1 MIAVLAYW
9 LLLLVIFLSG
19 GLLLNKICRL
29 HTKNIPLLILLGMLF
44 YSVAFTATAFFVP
57 LNIYLFTCSLTA
69 SLLLV
74 YFLRKDLVNALLSFR
89 DNLISL
95 TLLQRVVLAAL
106 TIAAALKSAQLPTIV
121 DNESYYVQ
129 TIKWLNEYG
138 FVKGLGNLHPFLAQM
153 SPWHVLQAGINLDF
167 ITNRINDLNGFL
179 YTICIFFCLTENN
192 NNKNGFNLIGLLPV
206 FSGLFFFFIDSP
218 SPDLPLILLT
228 PIMFYLLLKHNILI
242 PWLLFLFMA
251 FIKVTISPLGLLFL
265 YPLFRNRKNIPV
277 MMISGALLTLL
288 WVGKNIMVSGFPLY
302 PLTILPADVDWVIP
316 EHLLRGLHASSNKYI
331 YGISTEASLGE
342 KFIAWL
348 TKGGVDGLCNVVT
361 VIVFLLVPL
370 FRRVRKDRRYMAIY
384 FTCLLQFGV
393 IFIVSPQFRFLLPVL
408 LFFACIIFY
417 EILLLF
423 SYRRKLYG
431 IALTMGILAVLF
443 TLKNF
448 TATQLYRPEKNSAY
462 ADVNYVKKMTG
473 NLTYYSPASNFF
485 FYGTADGPLPCV
497 NELQL
502 KWFEKKYHVVPQMRG
517 KTLDEGF
524 YSTPVA
530 E

>member
-9 LLLLVIFLSG
+9 LLLLVIFLPG
-19 GLLLNKICRL
+19 GLLLNKIFRL
-29 HTKNIPLLILLGMLF
+29 HTKNIPLLILLGMFF
-44 YSVAFTATAFFVP
+44 YSVAFTATAFFTP
-57 LNIYLFTCSLTA
+57 LNVTVFLCCLTS
-69 SLLLV
+69 SLLFAC
-74 YFLRKDLVNALLSFR
+74 FLCKDLVSALRSFR
-89 DNLISL
+89 VNLISL
-95 TLLQRVVLAAL
+95 TFLQRAVLAAL

-153 SPWHVLQAGINLDF
+153 SAWQVLQAGINLNF
-167 ITNRINDLNGFL
+167 ITNKINDLNGFL
-179 YTICIFFCLTENN
+179 FVVCTFFCLTESN
-192 NNKNGFNLIGLLPV
+192 NNKNGINLIGTLPV

-218 SPDLPLILLT
+218 SPDLPLIMLT
-228 PIMFYLLLKHNILI
+228 PIMLYLLLKHHILI

-251 FIKVTISPLGLLFL
+251 FIKVTIAPLGLLFL

-277 MMISGALLTLL
+277 MVISGALVALL
-288 WVGKNIMVSGFPLY
+288 WVGKNIIASGYPLY
-302 PLTILPADVDWVIP
+302 PLTIVPADVNWVVP

-331 YGISTEASLGE
+331 YGITAEASLGE
-342 KFIAWL
+342 KFIVWL

-361 VIVFLLVPL
+361 VIMFLLVPL
-370 FRRVRKDRRYMAIY
+370 FRRIRKDRRYMVIY
-384 FTCLLQFGV
+384 FTCLLHFTI
-393 IFIVSPQFRFLLPVL
+393 IFIVSPQFRFLLPVVL
-408 LFFACIIFY
+408 SFACFVFY
-417 EILLLF
+417 EIMLIF
-423 SYRRKLYG
+423 SHSRKIYYT
-431 IALTMGILAVLF
+431 ALIVGVLTLAF

-462 ADVNYVKKMTG
+462 ADVNYLKKMTG

-485 FYGTADGPLPCV
+485 FYGTADAPLPCV

-502 KWFEKKYHVVPQMRG
+502 KWFEKKYHVLPQLRG